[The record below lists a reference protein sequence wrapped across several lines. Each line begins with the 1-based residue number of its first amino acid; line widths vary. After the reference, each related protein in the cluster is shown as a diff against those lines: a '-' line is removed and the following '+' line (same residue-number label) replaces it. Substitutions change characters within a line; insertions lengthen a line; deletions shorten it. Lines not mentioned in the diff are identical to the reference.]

1 MKLKRLFLLTLFLT
15 LALFGADNKAT
26 KKTKKPPK
34 PPKVL
39 IPPTAEDLSKV
50 EEALMAAKVQ
60 APKKERKIIVYSNSH
75 GFKHN
80 SRLIGEEMLKLI
92 ESKLKL
98 FKVTF
103 NNNPEE
109 WTDEYL
115 KDFDAICILNATGL
129 EHAFR
134 KDENRQAFINF
145 VKNGGGLFGCHA
157 ATDGGK
163 EKWPEYS
170 AMWGGHFDC
179 HPWGKTGTW
188 KIKNAAATHLLNRC
202 FHGEN
207 FEINDELYLH
217 KGPYKKGGFKTLT
230 RIDLNK
236 KVNTHNSNGKIKTV
250 PGDRGADGKRARVD
264 LDLTREY
271 PTSWCKKF
279 DQGRVFYATFGHN
292 ESAYWNKKIVEHY
305 LGGLQ
310 YVLGDITADDT
321 PDPLTEKQGQ

>member
-1 MKLKRLFLLTLFLT
+1 MKKITQLLVLAFLSF
-15 LALFGADNKAT
+15 ALFANAQETIKKKKVKKA
-26 KKTKKPPK
+26 PK

-39 IPPTAEDLSKV
+39 VPPTAEELQKV
-50 EEALMAAKVQ
+50 EEAILAADIKT
-60 APKKERKIIVYSNSH
+60 PKKERKIIVYSQSH

-92 ESKLKL
+92 EEKLKL
-98 FKVTF
+98 FKVTI

-109 WTDEYL
+109 WTEEYL
-115 KDFDAICILNATGL
+115 KDFDAICVLNATGL

-170 AMWGGHFDC
+170 EMWGGHFDC

-188 KIKNAAATHLLNRC
+188 KIEVCDHSNPLNKC

-207 FEINDELYLH
+207 FAIKDELYLH

-230 RIDLNK
+230 KIDLNE
-236 KVNTHNSNGKIKTV
+236 KVNTHNSNGKLKTV
-250 PGDRGADGKRARVD
+250 PGDPGPDGKRARVD
-264 LDLTREY
+264 LDLSRDY
-271 PTSWCKKF
+271 PTSWCKKL

-292 ESAYWNKKIVEHY
+292 ESAYWNPKIVDHY
-305 LGGLQ
+305 IRGLQ
-310 YVLGDITADDT
+310 YALGDREADDT
-321 PDPLTEKQGQ
+321 ADSVQ

>member
-1 MKLKRLFLLTLFLT
+1 MSF
-15 LALFGADNKAT
+15 ALFANAQEATRKKKVKKA
-26 KKTKKPPK
+26 PK

-39 IPPTAEDLSKV
+39 IPPTAEELQKV
-50 EEALMAAKVQ
+50 EKAILAAKVQ
-60 APKKERKIIVYSNSH
+60 TPKKERKIIVFSESR

-92 ESKLKL
+92 DEKLKL
-98 FKVTF
+98 FKVTI

-109 WTDEYL
+109 WTSEYL
-115 KDFDAICILNATGL
+115 SGFDAICVLNATGL

-134 KDENRQAFINF
+134 KTENREAFINF

-163 EKWPEYS
+163 DKWPEYS

-188 KIKNAAATHLLNRC
+188 KIENCDHGHVLNKC
-202 FHGEN
+202 FHEEN
-207 FEINDELYLH
+207 FEIKDELYLH

-230 RIDLNK
+230 RIDLNEK
-236 KVNTHNSNGKIKTV
+236 INTHNSNGKIKTV
-250 PGDRGADGKRARVD
+250 PGDRGPDGKKTRVD

-279 DQGRVFYATFGHN
+279 GEGRVFYATFGHN
-292 ESAYWNKKIVEHY
+292 ESSYWNHGIVDHY
-305 LGGLQ
+305 LRGLQ
-310 YVLGDITADDT
+310 YALGDLTADDT
-321 PDPLTEKQGQ
+321 PNTAPTAK

>member
-1 MKLKRLFLLTLFLT
+1 MQLRRLFLLITFLT
-15 LALFGADNKAT
+15 MALFAADNKPA

-39 IPPTAEDLSKV
+39 IPPTAEELSKV

-60 APKKERKIIVYSNSH
+60 EPKKERKIVIYSQSR

-98 FKVTF
+98 FKVSF

-109 WTDEYL
+109 WTAEYL
-115 KDFDAICILNATGL
+115 KDFDAICVLNATGL

-188 KIKNAAATHLLNRC
+188 KIENAAATHLLNRC

-217 KGPYKKGGFKTLT
+217 KGPYKKGDFKTLT
-230 RIDLNK
+230 RIDLNE
-236 KVNTHNSNGKIKTV
+236 KVNTHNHSGKLKTV
-250 PGDRGADGKRARVD
+250 PGDRGPDGKRVRVD

-279 DQGRVFYATFGHN
+279 GDGRVFYATFGHN
-292 ESAYWNKKIVEHY
+292 ESAYWNKKIVEHFIY
-305 LGGLQ
+305 GLQ
-310 YVLGDITADDT
+310 YVLGDLTADDT
-321 PDPLTEKQGQ
+321 PGPINEKQGQ